1 MCGRLSQRGVDTFG
15 VFEGA
20 DAGDHRLGLLVER
33 KYKMTREALVEEEKN
48 KAEDLSPIQAMVR
61 ACIQC
66 GTCTGSCPNAY
77 AMDITPRAMWRRVL
91 AGDLEGVFKSRTF
104 VLCSA
109 CYTCTLR
116 CPRGLPLTDAVF
128 ALKQMAARQGRDRH
142 RSSILFYKA
151 FMKSVRKHGRVHET
165 EFMLRYFV
173 SMKNP
178 LLPFEFA
185 SLGIKLIGKGIL
197 SPGIPVKGNPRLTP
211 VFQKALELEETK

>member
-1 MCGRLSQRGVDTFG
+1 
-15 VFEGA
+15 
-20 DAGDHRLGLLVER
+20 
-33 KYKMTREALVEEEKN
+33 MTREAFAEEEKE
-48 KAEDLSPIQAMVR
+48 KAEELAPIQEMVR

-91 AGDLEGVFKSRTF
+91 AGDLEGVFDSRTF

-116 CPRGLPLTDAVF
+116 CPRGLPLTEAVF
-128 ALKQMAARQGRDRH
+128 ALKQMAARRGGDRH
-142 RSSILFYKA
+142 RASTLFYKA
-151 FMKSVRKHGRVHET
+151 FMKSVEKHGRVQET

-185 SLGIKLIGKGIL
+185 PLGMKFLSKGIL
-197 SPGIPVKGNPRLTP
+197 SPGIPIKGNPRLAKL
-211 VFQKALELEETK
+211 FRKASELEDAK